1 MWTRIKDW
9 WQRLWKE
16 EYILILTIPG
26 DITTEVD
33 GTQTQGT
40 VDKTFH
46 AKKMLKLSPK
56 IFIFIDLKD
65 QKNEIKFTKPIDYHV
80 IKVW

>member
-26 DITTEVD
+26 DITTAVD